1 MDRIGTFPSI
11 RLGHLARE
19 EILPNGKRM
28 LYRTYPIPVR
38 RPDDRTTA
46 TITCGACGQ
55 RIPFT
60 VYGARRTRA
69 LRTGRL
75 TFTLAGLAFSAWSV
89 LTPILDTGTTLN
101 PFLIVAGFTVTWVGY
116 RTWRHE
122 DGTRITGQHL
132 WTYAIRFTYPH
143 ALINA

>member
-1 MDRIGTFPSI
+1 MRFRSEDGRRRQRAMDRIGTFPSI

-19 EILPNGKRM
+19 EILPNGK
-28 LYRTYPIPVR
+28 
-38 RPDDRTTA
+38 
-46 TITCGACGQ
+46 